1 MVAAVA
7 IEQGAE
13 MMSLDWR
20 FASLSVVFLTD
31 VIVFA
36 QLCREELRDRRARR
50 RVRRDD
56 AFGLAGVVPFPN
68 PQLTANRSLN

>member
-1 MVAAVA
+1 MVAVLA
-7 IEQGAE
+7 IGQGAG

-20 FASLSVVFLTD
+20 FAMLSVVFLTD

-50 RVRRDD
+50 RVRRGD
-56 AFGLAGVVPFPN
+56 AFSLAGVVPS
-68 PQLTANRSLN
+68 RSRG